1 MYVSESQGARFWLQ
15 VLTDLKN
22 RGLEDI
28 LIACIDNLKGFSEAI
43 NSIFPQTQVQRCVIH
58 QIRNSF
64 KYVASKDQKE
74 FVKDLKPV
82 YAAVNKSSAEEA
94 LLELSAKWEKKYPLV
109 IHSWQHNWEKL
120 STYFQYSEPI
130 RRIIYTTNTIEG
142 FHRQVRKVTKTK
154 GAFPSDM
161 ALLKLIYLA
170 TQNIA
175 KKWTMPAQN
184 WNLTLSQLFIIFGE
198 RLRLH
203 LQVSPS

>member
-1 MYVSESQGARFWLQ
+1 MYSL
-15 VLTDLKN
+15 
-22 RGLEDI
+22 
-28 LIACIDNLKGFSEAI
+28 
-43 NSIFPQTQVQRCVIH
+43 
-58 QIRNSF
+58 
-64 KYVASKDQKE
+64 ASKDQKE
-74 FVKDLKPV
+74 FIKDLKPV

-161 ALLKLIYLA
+161 ALLKLIYL
-170 TQNIA
+170 TTLNIA

-198 RLRLH
+198 RLRLG